1 MKLHIENFAKISSA
15 DILFDG
21 LTVIAGDNN
30 TGKSTV
36 GKILYSAFRGLSN
49 LDKRIRNARTDSMR
63 HAFADVPGFNMVGD
77 VLPLLLKGAS
87 VESVVSSMVD
97 AFWSEGNK
105 LGIRPPDDLDIDKI
119 KQMYADV
126 VGSAVERAKAQSD
139 DDYGAK
145 ILERVFDC
153 VFHKQYRPLQTFEGN
168 TRLVLTVKGEENVL
182 ENADSKWTKRCPTK
196 LVRIARLIA
205 TPDILSLINVPD
217 FNKDDLDIKFFDKY
231 TLEIVRELRKT
242 KDRRADSERIAT
254 EKTLQTIYEKLD
266 AAIAGVFQRD
276 DQNDLSLFEA
286 GHLQPTKAANLSMG
300 LKAFVLLRYMLERGV
315 LSEKD
320 VLILDEPENHLHPEW
335 QVLYA
340 HAIVLLQK
348 AFDLTLLVTSHSQ
361 FFVNALQR
369 FSISEG
375 IVGKTNF
382 YLSMRDE
389 RHPGFY
395 TFEHKGRFAGQIM
408 RSFGRAYDLIG
419 DLSGETADEAT
430 EDPADMRRD

>member
-36 GKILYSAFRGLSN
+36 GKILYAMFRGLSN
-49 LDKRIRNARTDSMR
+49 LDKRIRNARSESLRD
-63 HAFADVPGFNMVGD
+63 AFATVPGNEVIGD
-77 VLPLLLKGAS
+77 VLPLLLKGQTPAA
-87 VESVVSSMVD
+87 VVSSMID
-97 AFWSEGNK
+97 AFWNEGAR
-105 LGIRPPDDLDIDKI
+105 LGIPRPDEKNVEKI
-119 KQMYADV
+119 RESYVEV
-126 VGSAVERAKAQSD
+126 VTSAVEKATALTD

-153 VFHKQYRPLQTFEGN
+153 VFHKQYRPLQPFEGN

-182 ENADSKWTKRCPTK
+182 ENVNSKWRKCCPTK

-217 FNKDDLDIKFFDKY
+217 FDKDDLDIRFFDKY
-231 TLEIVRELRKT
+231 TSEIVRELRKS
-242 KDRRADSERIAT
+242 KDRRADSVRIAA
-254 EKTLQTIYEKLD
+254 EKTLRTIYEKLD
-266 AAIAGVFQRD
+266 AAITGVFQRD
-276 DQNDLSLFEA
+276 DQNDLSLFET
-286 GHLQPTKAANLSMG
+286 GHSQPTKAANLSMG

-320 VLILDEPENHLHPEW
+320 VLVLDEPENHLHPEW

-375 IVGKTNF
+375 IADKTNF

-389 RHPGFY
+389 RCPGFY
-395 TFEHKGRFAGQIM
+395 TFGSKGRFAGQIM

-419 DLSGETADEAT
+419 DLSGETEDDAA
-430 EDPADMRRD
+430 EDPVDMRRD